1 MERDFLGIHGRDSG
15 NRQDAA
21 LFGGSAV
28 QWPFSNVSTMQPFV
42 FYKAAQEEKARNYFF
57 DKHSSSSRFHP
68 LPSMAVFEPSQKA
81 SHAVASQKSFGLGR
95 QSINQ
100 HPMHGYQPQST
111 GSSLDA
117 TTCHMIPVNMGGP
130 FFKVQAA
137 HSGPNIAVTSL
148 EQLPT
153 GGGTAVNS
161 PIGGPAGGAF
171 APRNMPKPS
180 HMTAQLTIF
189 YGGCVNVYDDV
200 PLDKARAIMLLA
212 SKGSNVSSNAI
223 NPRSE
228 APLPAAAPVPAKVL
242 GSNGISTKQTLI
254 PTPIYVV
261 APCSGLSSPISVASH
276 ARAAAGGGS
285 SNTDDAPRPKAVVAP
300 LVPTGLHDTS
310 KAPTTA
316 LGSRT
321 ATNNTPRAVPQAR
334 KASLARFLEKRKE
347 RMTNALPYPSSCSN
361 MTQDKG
367 GRGFESCNSPS
378 KSSSA
383 EISLSTYRE
392 DSWFLAHPKSS
403 IGSMESLGTKLTI

>member
-21 LFGGSAV
+21 LFGVSAV
-28 QWPFSNVSTMQPFV
+28 QWPFSNKVSTMQPFV

-57 DKHSSSSRFHP
+57 DKHSSSSRFQP
-68 LPSMAVFEPSQKA
+68 LPSMAAFEPNQKA

-148 EQLPT
+148 EQLPI

-180 HMTAQLTIF
+180 HTTAQLTIF

-242 GSNGISTKQTLI
+242 GSNGIRTRQTLI

-261 APCSGLSSPISVASH
+261 PPCSGLSSPISVASH
-276 ARAAAGGGS
+276 PGSGS
-285 SNTDDAPRPKAVVAP
+285 SNNDDAPRPKAAVAP
-300 LVPTGLHDTS
+300 LVPSGLQDTS
-310 KAPTTA
+310 KTSTTA

-347 RMTNALPYPSSCSN
+347 RMTNALPYPSCSN
-361 MTQDKG
+361 MTQDN
-367 GRGFESCNSPS
+367 GRGFESRNSPS